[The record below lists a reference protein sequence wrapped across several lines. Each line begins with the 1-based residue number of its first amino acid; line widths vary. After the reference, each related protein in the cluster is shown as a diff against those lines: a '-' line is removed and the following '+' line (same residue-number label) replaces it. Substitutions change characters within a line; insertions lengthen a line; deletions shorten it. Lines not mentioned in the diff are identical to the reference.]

1 MLTGSGQRSPPCKAV
16 SNPRS
21 TAKVQL
27 LMTANPSKL
36 GGTIPARPNGSL
48 RTMAAMAAV
57 NRSPRAAAC
66 WARTGSA
73 RDMGASFALSG
84 DRESTYRGRAS
95 ERASASKCASSG
107 RAEAAATRQAVP
119 RRCQTSG
126 MAAERPRRVQVR
138 PFPSNRRL
146 VTAAMRAGRRKMPMY
161 GLVDVDVTTANRLL
175 TSDNPPGSLTA
186 FVVASVARA
195 AAAHPEVHAYRNW
208 RGQLVTHHHV
218 DVATMVEISTR
229 QGPFA
234 IPHLL
239 RDADIRTVAELTAE
253 LSRVKREPRTSSS
266 GKWLER
272 TAPAATRIPG
282 TIPAMYGV
290 MARSVTAR
298 QRIGTVAVTAVG
310 MFAGGGGFGITPLTL
325 MSLEVIVG
333 GMTQRPRIVDGQVAI
348 RDVLDLTL
356 AIDHNVVDGAPA
368 ARFAAEFRE
377 LLESAAVISPPN

>member
-1 MLTGSGQRSPPCKAV
+1 
-16 SNPRS
+16 
-21 TAKVQL
+21 
-27 LMTANPSKL
+27 
-36 GGTIPARPNGSL
+36 
-48 RTMAAMAAV
+48 
-57 NRSPRAAAC
+57 
-66 WARTGSA
+66 
-73 RDMGASFALSG
+73 
-84 DRESTYRGRAS
+84 
-95 ERASASKCASSG
+95 
-107 RAEAAATRQAVP
+107 
-119 RRCQTSG
+119 

-175 TSDNPPGSLTA
+175 ASHNPPGSLTA

-239 RDADIRTVAELTAE
+239 RDADIRTVPELTAE
-253 LSRVKREPRTSSS
+253 LRRVKREPRTSSS

-310 MFAGGGGFGITPLTL
+310 MFAGGGGFGLTPLSL
-325 MSLEVIVG
+325 MSAEVVVG
-333 GMTQRPRIVDGQVAI
+333 GMSQRPRVVDGQIAI

>member
-1 MLTGSGQRSPPCKAV
+1 
-16 SNPRS
+16 
-21 TAKVQL
+21 
-27 LMTANPSKL
+27 
-36 GGTIPARPNGSL
+36 
-48 RTMAAMAAV
+48 
-57 NRSPRAAAC
+57 
-66 WARTGSA
+66 
-73 RDMGASFALSG
+73 
-84 DRESTYRGRAS
+84 
-95 ERASASKCASSG
+95 
-107 RAEAAATRQAVP
+107 
-119 RRCQTSG
+119 
-126 MAAERPRRVQVR
+126 
-138 PFPSNRRL
+138 
-146 VTAAMRAGRRKMPMY
+146 MY
-161 GLVDVDVTTANRLL
+161 GLVDVDVTEANRLL
-175 TSDNPPGSLTA
+175 ASDDPPGSLTA

-218 DVATMVEISTR
+218 DVGTMVEIPTP

-234 IPHLL
+234 IPHVLC
-239 RDADIRTVAELTAE
+239 DADVRGVPALTAE
-253 LSRVKREPRTSSS
+253 LRRVKRDPSASSS
-266 GKWLER
+266 GRWLDR
-272 TAPAATRIPG
+272 AAPTVTRIPG
-282 TIPAMYGV
+282 TVQAMYAV

-333 GMTQRPRIVDGQVAI
+333 GMSQRPRVVDGQVTI

>member
-1 MLTGSGQRSPPCKAV
+1 MAV
-16 SNPRS
+16 E
-21 TAKVQL
+21 
-27 LMTANPSKL
+27 
-36 GGTIPARPNGSL
+36 
-48 RTMAAMAAV
+48 RT
-57 NRSPRAAAC
+57 
-66 WARTGSA
+66 
-73 RDMGASFALSG
+73 
-84 DRESTYRGRAS
+84 
-95 ERASASKCASSG
+95 
-107 RAEAAATRQAVP
+107 
-119 RRCQTSG
+119 
-126 MAAERPRRVQVR
+126 RRVEVR

-146 VTAAMRAGRRKMPMY
+146 VTAAMRAGRRKMPMN
-161 GLVDVDVTTANRLL
+161 GLVDADVTEASLL
-175 TSDNPPGSLTA
+175 LASHDPPCSLTA

-195 AAAHPEVHAYRNW
+195 AAAHPEVHAYRDW

-218 DVATMVEISTR
+218 DVGTMVEIATP

-239 RDADIRTVAELTAE
+239 RDADIRGVPDLTAE
-253 LSRVKREPRTSSS
+253 LRRVKRDPSASSS
-266 GKWLER
+266 GRWLER
-272 TAPAATRIPG
+272 AGPTATRIPG
-282 TIPAMYGV
+282 VIPAMYAV
-290 MARSVTAR
+290 MARSVAAR

-333 GMTQRPRIVDGQVAI
+333 GMSQRPRVVDGQVSI